1 MKGSSLQFGIIREG
15 QCLNRRHANVLWIT
29 HANGTRE
36 GQTLFGKCNP
46 ARESLARDL
55 SAQAIARGKS
65 EGNAAVK
72 SKVTV
77 LDTKALRQPDRRTL
91 GTGVGRKARTNHNP
105 TSHIFL

>member
-1 MKGSSLQFGIIREG
+1 AAAFNSGSFGRGIVSS
-15 QCLNRRHANVLWIT
+15 AV
-29 HANGTRE
+29 TR
-36 GQTLFGKCNP
+36 TRFGLRTPTEP
-46 ARESLARDL
+46 ARAKPCSASVTPPGKASRDTC
-55 SAQAIARGKS
+55 SAQAIARGKR

-105 TSHIFL
+105 TRHIFL